1 MAIAKNITWLVQLS
15 QKADRASQAGAGFSL
30 PLKRGGLGRGSQAVG
45 TALVERPQTP
55 SPTLPLSGGGRSAA
69 AEPSR
74 AAVRL
79 VRLTFAVLSV
89 LGLAALIFGIE
100 NRLTPTGVFLF
111 APPVDLVPPLTSQA
125 WFGAF
130 AVHQQDPVFIACG
143 ATESLAQ
150 FKALYWWEWLRRGS
164 LILVAGVAVVG
175 LAAASLWFR
184 FALRRFAGLGLIV
197 LGYFVANAL
206 FDLAASHE
214 TLIRYNV
221 GQYRHALDLTFACI
235 AVAACFASAMAPP
248 GSPAYAPARAF
259 AVVAWAGIVL
269 VVAAVAT
276 GALFAARDAAAVWP
290 GFPWYETG
298 LLPPLDRFTGYAP
311 LWLNLTFNQYTIQLL
326 HRLAAVVLWV
336 ALLGAAISMWR
347 RKAPAFKTV
356 GILFVV
362 VTAEMA
368 AGIATLVL
376 GVPAVP
382 SVVHEVGAVFVL
394 AGVFFLLLAGWA
406 FRPIPMLGR

>member
-1 MAIAKNITWLVQLS
+1 MAVADNLTWLD
-15 QKADRASQAGAGFSL
+15 AD
-30 PLKRGGLGRGSQAVG
+30 
-45 TALVERPQTP
+45 TE
-55 SPTLPLSGGGRSAA
+55 AA

-79 VRLTFAVLSV
+79 VRLIFAVLSV
-89 LGLAALIFGIE
+89 LGLAALVFGIE

-111 APPVDLVPPLTSQA
+111 APPVDLMPPLTSQA
-125 WFGAF
+125 WFAAF

-143 ATESLAQ
+143 GTESLAQ

-164 LILVAGVAVVG
+164 LMLVAGVAAIGVTG
-175 LAAASLWFR
+175 ASLWFR

-206 FDLAASHE
+206 FDLAAAHVE

-235 AVAACFASAMAPP
+235 AVAACLASALAPP
-248 GSPAYAPARAF
+248 GRHPATAPPRAF
-259 AVVAWAGIVL
+259 ASIAWAGIVL
-269 VVAAVAT
+269 VVLAIAT

-298 LLPPLDRFTGYAP
+298 LLLPPLDRLTGYAP
-311 LWLNLTFNQYTIQLL
+311 LWLNLTFNQYTIQVL
-326 HRLAAVVLWV
+326 HRLAAVVVWI
-336 ALLGAAISMWR
+336 ALLGVTIAVWR
-347 RKAPAFKTV
+347 RRAPAFKAV
-356 GILFVV
+356 GLLFVL
-362 VTAEMA
+362 VTAELA
-368 AGIATLVL
+368 AGIATLAL

-382 SVVHEVGAVFVL
+382 AVVHEAGAVLVL
-394 AGVFFLLLAGWA
+394 AGVFFLLLAGGA
-406 FRPIPMLGR
+406 PRQMPGPSR

>member
-1 MAIAKNITWLVQLS
+1 M
-15 QKADRASQAGAGFSL
+15 
-30 PLKRGGLGRGSQAVG
+30 
-45 TALVERPQTP
+45 
-55 SPTLPLSGGGRSAA
+55 
-69 AEPSR
+69 
-74 AAVRL
+74 RL
-79 VRLTFAVLSV
+79 VRLYFAVLSV
-89 LGLAALIFGIE
+89 LGLAALVFGIE

-143 ATESLAQ
+143 GTESLAQ
-150 FKALYWWEWLRRGS
+150 FKALYWWEWLRRGA
-164 LILVAGVAVVG
+164 LVLVAGVAAVG
-175 LAAASLWFR
+175 LVGASLWFR
-184 FALRRFAGLGLIV
+184 FALRRFAGLGVIV
-197 LGYFVANAL
+197 FGYFVASAL
-206 FDLAASHE
+206 FDLAASHVE

-248 GSPAYAPARAF
+248 GSPAPAPARTFVA
-259 AVVAWAGIVL
+259 AAWAGIVL
-269 VVAAVAT
+269 VVLAIAT

-290 GFPWYETG
+290 DFPWYETG

-336 ALLGAAISMWR
+336 ALLGVAISMWR
-347 RKAPAFKTV
+347 RKAPAYKTV
-356 GILFVV
+356 GMLFAV

-376 GVPAVP
+376 GVPAIP

-394 AGVFFLLLAGWA
+394 AGVFFLAVGEQGFSPNPDAWTAKARNAPRIDAAMVRL
-406 FRPIPMLGR
+406 RHN